1 MQSSS
6 LRAGITMQSLNGAD
20 WTSIGSGAES
30 TSVFYYR
37 EVIWFNGRQRSA
49 LSKAPFVLSLLMI
62 AAAGTGC
69 DRGDHPAQVGM
80 VAPNFTIQDQ
90 GETIRLDQYRGKTV
104 ILNFW
109 ASWCP
114 PCLEEFP
121 SLMKLQQQVPD
132 VVVLAVSFDTDADAY
147 RQYVSENHLR
157 NMVIA
162 LDLSQKSNLAFG
174 TTRPPE
180 TYVIDRQGRIRRK
193 FIGAQDWTRPEIEN
207 YLRNL

>member
-1 MQSSS
+1 M
-6 LRAGITMQSLNGAD
+6 
-20 WTSIGSGAES
+20 
-30 TSVFYYR
+30 VFYYR
-37 EVIWFNGRQRSA
+37 NVSWFNNGLYRA
-49 LSKAPFVLSLLMI
+49 NWKGAFAVLILLAA

-69 DRGDHPAQVGM
+69 DRGDYPAQVGM
-80 VAPNFTIQDQ
+80 VAPDFTIHDQ
-90 GETIRLDQYRGKTV
+90 GQTVSLDQYRGKTV
-104 ILNFW
+104 VLNFW

-121 SLMKLQQQVPD
+121 SLMQLQQQVPN

-147 RQYVSENHLR
+147 RQYVADNHLG

-180 TYVIDRQGRIRRK
+180 TYIIDPQGRIRRK
-193 FIGAQDWTRPEIEN
+193 FIGAQDWTSPEIEN

>member
-1 MQSSS
+1 MTES
-6 LRAGITMQSLNGAD
+6 LSGAALEGV
-20 WTSIGSGAES
+20 GSGAES
-30 TSVFYYR
+30 TVVFYYR
-37 EVIWFNGRQRSA
+37 DVRCFNSGLRLGAEKGVLLA
-49 LSKAPFVLSLLMI
+49 LSLVL
-62 AAAGTGC
+62 AAGIGTGC

-80 VAPNFTIQDQ
+80 AAPNFTIQDQ
-90 GETIRLDQYRGKTV
+90 GQTVRLDQYRGKTV
-104 ILNFW
+104 VLNFW

-121 SLMKLQQQVPD
+121 SLMQLEQRLPN

-147 RQYVSENHLR
+147 RQYVADNHLR

-162 LDLSQKSNLAFG
+162 LDQSQKSNLAFG

-180 TYVIDRQGRIRRK
+180 TYIIDRQGRIRRK
-193 FIGAQDWTRPEIEN
+193 FIGAQDWTSPEIEN